1 MAMHTGYQTEAAVS
15 EKNYLSGGGVNPEY
29 YRQSALG
36 ATAPTP
42 APAPVSAITDVHRTF
57 EEARILAS
65 RVKDIVG
72 RIVGYVPED
81 PNKCSGVSDVIF
93 DYLKSDSVDT
103 RQAINE
109 AMDALMRLGRQ
120 LP

>member
-1 MAMHTGYQTEAAVS
+1 MTMAMHTGYQTEAAVA

-36 ATAPTP
+36 ATAPT
-42 APAPVSAITDVHRTF
+42 PAPVSAITDVHRTF

-81 PNKCSGVSDVIF
+81 PNKCGGFSDAIF

-109 AMDALMRLGRQ
+109 AMDALMRLERQ

>member
-1 MAMHTGYQTEAAVS
+1 MYNGNQTEAVA
-15 EKNYLSGGGVNPEY
+15 EKNYLSGGGVSPEY

-36 ATAPTP
+36 ATAAPT
-42 APAPVSAITDVHRTF
+42 PAPVSAITDVHRTF

-72 RIVGYVPED
+72 RMVGYTPED
-81 PNKCSGVSDVIF
+81 PNKCGGVSDVIF
-93 DYLKSDSVDT
+93 DHLKSGSVDT

-109 AMDALMRLGRQ
+109 AMDALMRLERQ